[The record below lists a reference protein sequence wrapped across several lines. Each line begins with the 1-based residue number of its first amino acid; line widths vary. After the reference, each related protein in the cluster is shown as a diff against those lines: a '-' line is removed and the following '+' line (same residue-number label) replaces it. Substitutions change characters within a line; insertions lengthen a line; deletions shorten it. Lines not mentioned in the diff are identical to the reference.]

1 MIVWTKGRVKA
12 LETTVFGWV
21 RWCTWMKSEIST
33 QVEEIGIS
41 CRRIGEIQKEDNKA
55 LQWLYGERGEA
66 EGAKIQQNLTSLLTA
81 ASVEPQQN
89 TRRDGLISTVTAES
103 VLDPLLSAAV
113 RIRERN
119 RRLNV
124 VRIEA
129 WAAEILKA
137 AGTGDLPRLQRAT
150 AALKAELV

>member
-1 MIVWTKGRVKA
+1 M
-12 LETTVFGWV
+12 
-21 RWCTWMKSEIST
+21 
-33 QVEEIGIS
+33 
-41 CRRIGEIQKEDNKA
+41 
-55 LQWLYGERGEA
+55 
-66 EGAKIQQNLTSLLTA
+66 QQSLTSLLTA
-81 ASVEPQQN
+81 ASVEPQHKTQ
-89 TRRDGLISTVTAES
+89 REGLISTVTAEA

-129 WAAEILKA
+129 WAAEISKA

>member
-1 MIVWTKGRVKA
+1 MTVWTKRRVQE
-12 LETTVFGWV
+12 LEATVLGWV
-21 RWCTWMKSEIST
+21 RWSAWIKSEIST
-33 QVEEIGIS
+33 QLQEMGVS

-66 EGAKIQQNLTSLLTA
+66 EGAKMQQNLTSLLTA

-89 TRRDGLISTVTAES
+89 TRRDGLISTVTAEA

-113 RIRERN
+113 SIRERN

-129 WAAEILKA
+129 WAAEISRA

>member
-1 MIVWTKGRVKA
+1 MTVWTKRRVQE
-12 LETTVFGWV
+12 LEATVLGWV
-21 RWCTWMKSEIST
+21 RWSAWIKSEIST
-33 QVEEIGIS
+33 QLQEIGVS

-66 EGAKIQQNLTSLLTA
+66 EGAKMQQSLTSLLTA
-81 ASVEPQQN
+81 ASVEPQHKTQ
-89 TRRDGLISTVTAES
+89 REGLISTVTAEA

-129 WAAEILKA
+129 WAAEISKA